1 MTCAICFEVITP
13 GQPTNQHHEVYK
25 CRGGTTTNPVHHDCH
40 VRLHSSR
47 NDFREWGKQGG
58 QISALDKHWAFT
70 LNNVKSDPLYDQ
82 ARAYYLAH
90 YAQS

>member
-1 MTCAICFEVITP
+1 
-13 GQPTNQHHEVYK
+13 
-25 CRGGTTTNPVHHDCH
+25 
-40 VRLHSSR
+40 LHSSR